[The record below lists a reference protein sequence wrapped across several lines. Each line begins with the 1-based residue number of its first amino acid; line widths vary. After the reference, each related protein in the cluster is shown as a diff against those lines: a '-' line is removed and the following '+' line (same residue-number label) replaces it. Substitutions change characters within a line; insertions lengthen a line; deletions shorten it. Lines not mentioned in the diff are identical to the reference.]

1 MILGFARMAT
11 PMGGIEA
18 VFDDAAL
25 LTLEFEDRGG
35 CARAWLERRFG
46 TVELAVAADKLG
58 IVERLHQFFG
68 GNLHAL
74 RDLSV
79 RGYGTPF
86 QEQIWSALRRIPPG
100 STTTYGALATEIGRP
115 NAHRAV
121 GAANGANPVAIVVP
135 CHRLIGHDG
144 HLTGYGGGLA
154 RKRWLLRHEG
164 AVLR

>member
-11 PMGGIEA
+11 PMGDIEV
-18 VFDDAAL
+18 VFDDDAL
-25 LTLEFEDRGG
+25 LTLEFEDREGR
-35 CARAWLERRFG
+35 ARAWLERRFG
-46 TVELAVAADKLG
+46 TVELAAAADKLG
-58 IVERLHQFFG
+58 IVERLHQFFD

-74 RDLSV
+74 GDIPV

-86 QEQIWSALRRIPPG
+86 QEQVWSALRRIAPG

-115 NAHRAV
+115 NAPRAV
-121 GAANGANPVAIVVP
+121 GAANGANPIAIVVP
-135 CHRLIGHDG
+135 CHRVIGHDG
-144 HLTGYGGGLA
+144 HLTGYGGGLD